1 MLCRIVFV
9 VMCFMMSC
17 AQAAALPEFN
27 SRLLQQRSTDIL
39 WLKLMHYERDVSTRS
54 GYLGAIKH
62 PDFYLDENG
71 RSDPIAE
78 LSATLTAFYAE
89 DSSNDLHAQCRFP
102 ARYLWFK
109 RWAPKQLTL
118 PASVPCKAYEDW
130 SEGENFQ
137 SISIVYVTGYLGNPA
152 SFYGHTFLKFNTA
165 QKRSHDLDKTINFG
179 AIVPDAENP
188 ITYILKG
195 VFGGYDGGFSE
206 VGYYFHTNNYGD
218 NELRDM
224 WEYELN
230 VSAEDT
236 ALMAAHAW
244 EILKKE
250 YTYFFFKKN
259 CAYRMAE
266 IVELATG
273 VNILDDKPVTIP
285 QSLIT
290 AVHHASVK
298 GQPLVKTMVY
308 RPSRQSRLYDKY
320 ASLSARE
327 KKLLHELVDDP
338 KLLENDSYKHEPVAS
353 QQRVIETLLD
363 YLQISR
369 ELEDRASNKI
379 NAFYQRALVERY
391 RLPVG
396 KASFVTASTAAPH
409 EGRAPS
415 LVQVGLRHNS
425 AQGDGLLFRLRPA
438 YYDVLDADKS
448 HVADSVLSMGSAELL
463 VEDSTV
469 SLKRLSLI
477 DLESVNAAVTGLPGD
492 NGQSWKLNILIEPL
506 DLRCDDCMAFKTQAY
521 YGQSKRLTPHLLVGG
536 YLGGVVQDNVS
547 HNANV
552 ELAVRAFTNV
562 TTGHRLSGTFFV
574 ESLTAVDNDASS
586 RYKLGAELRAALSK
600 VTDIRLVYDHDQA
613 EELSLKLG
621 FYF

>member
-1 MLCRIVFV
+1 
-9 VMCFMMSC
+9 
-17 AQAAALPEFN
+17 
-27 SRLLQQRSTDIL
+27 
-39 WLKLMHYERDVSTRS
+39 
-54 GYLGAIKH
+54 
-62 PDFYLDENG
+62 
-71 RSDPIAE
+71 
-78 LSATLTAFYAE
+78 
-89 DSSNDLHAQCRFP
+89 
-102 ARYLWFK
+102 
-109 RWAPKQLTL
+109 
-118 PASVPCKAYEDW
+118 
-130 SEGENFQ
+130 
-137 SISIVYVTGYLGNPA
+137 
-152 SFYGHTFLKFNTA
+152 
-165 QKRSHDLDKTINFG
+165 
-179 AIVPDAENP
+179 
-188 ITYILKG
+188 
-195 VFGGYDGGFSE
+195 
-206 VGYYFHTNNYGD
+206 
-218 NELRDM
+218 
-224 WEYELN
+224 
-230 VSAEDT
+230 
-236 ALMAAHAW
+236 
-244 EILKKE
+244 
-250 YTYFFFKKN
+250 
-259 CAYRMAE
+259 
-266 IVELATG
+266 
-273 VNILDDKPVTIP
+273 
-285 QSLIT
+285 
-290 AVHHASVK
+290 
-298 GQPLVKTMVY
+298 MVY

-338 KLLENDSYKHEPVAS
+338 KLLESDTYKHEPVAS

-379 NAFYQRALVERY
+379 NAFYQRALLERY

-562 TTGHRLSGTFFV
+562 TTGNRLSGTFLWSHSRLWITMPV
-574 ESLTAVDNDASS
+574 AVISLEQSCVQPCQ
-586 RYKLGAELRAALSK
+586 K
-600 VTDIRLVYDHDQA
+600 
-613 EELSLKLG
+613 
-621 FYF
+621 